1 MSQRPRRV
9 FILEDDKAM
18 RQSLRMLIDL
28 ADDLEVCGEAARGAD
43 ALEQL
48 PKCEPDLVLIDL
60 TLPDMSGLDFVREV
74 VASNPEIVT
83 LVISGHRA
91 DQFAD
96 AAIDAGASGYVQKG
110 LAGQFYD
117 AMRAVLRGEAYT
129 TGG

>member
-9 FILEDDKAM
+9 FILEDDNTM

-28 ADDLEVCGEAARGAD
+28 ADDLEVCGDSSRGAD

-48 PKCEPDLVLIDL
+48 PKCEPDLVLVDL

-74 VASNPEIVT
+74 VVKHPGVVT
-83 LVISGHRA
+83 LVISGHSA
-91 DQFAD
+91 DRFAD
-96 AAIDAGASGYVQKG
+96 DAIDAGAGGFVQKG

-117 AMRAVLRGEAYT
+117 AMRAVLRGETYT
-129 TGG
+129 SDG